1 MEHSFYGTGLGE
13 WPNNMNYE
21 AKEHWIRKGSSTC
34 QHKDLNFEEPAVP
47 RTE

>member
-13 WPNNMNYE
+13 WPSNMNYE

-34 QHKDLNFEEPAVP
+34 QQGLEF
-47 RTE
+47 